1 MGWALITERSADNRA
16 VRANA
21 QLQRHG
27 RELAI
32 GGLPSIVPTVTM
44 KVSEFVGGPHDGEVH
59 DSPDP
64 MPETLFAITFQD
76 GSRYARVSERKAEN
90 SDDVIGLFRFDP
102 TSTAGPPRADR
113 NGLTSRYA
121 VLRASEPPAASQRLR
136 RRFSDGSSA
145 PRRVGL
151 TPLPRALVTSRGKSE
166 GVVRGRFP
174 SGVTVR
180 ISCK

>member
-102 TSTAGPPRADR
+102 TSMLARRALTAMGLPPATPCYGPP
-113 NGLTSRYA
+113 SH
-121 VLRASEPPAASQRLR
+121 P
-136 RRFSDGSSA
+136 
-145 PRRVGL
+145 PRRSV
-151 TPLPRALVTSRGKSE
+151 
-166 GVVRGRFP
+166 
-174 SGVTVR
+174 
-180 ISCK
+180 